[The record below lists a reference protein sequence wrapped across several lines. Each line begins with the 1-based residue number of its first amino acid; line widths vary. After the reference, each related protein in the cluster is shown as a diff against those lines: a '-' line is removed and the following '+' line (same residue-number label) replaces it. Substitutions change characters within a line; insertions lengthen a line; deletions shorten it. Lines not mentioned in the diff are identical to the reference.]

1 MAASRNRRGRRFGF
15 SSRVKAAPQQPP
27 HLCRLGFEPLEDR
40 ALLSVSLSLNGPQ
53 TIVPGATLNVS
64 TDAANA
70 QSEMSLVIN
79 LTNPLN
85 VVGFSHR
92 LENPIT
98 VEVYVSFDGGL
109 NFSVSEIDTANDG
122 LGAAG
127 NRFDPALQFD

>member
-1 MAASRNRRGRRFGF
+1 MAASRNQRRRRFGF
-15 SSRVKAAPQQPP
+15 LRRAKAVPRRLPG
-27 HLCRLGFEPLEDR
+27 LCQLGFETLEDR

-53 TIVPGATLNVS
+53 TIVPSATLNVS
-64 TDAANA
+64 TDVANA

-79 LTNPLN
+79 PTNPLN

-122 LGAAG
+122 LG
-127 NRFDPALQFD
+127 